1 MNWSKSKHSFK
12 HGPDRKPGGYFPR
25 SSPWTEC
32 AKVSAVVGE
41 FWAVS
46 AVTTGLPAEK
56 WEEVLP
62 WSGENPPTGDA
73 LGAVTGKLRLT
84 TTGCRP
90 PLVRTGCAG
99 MFFLTWWY
107 PINPQWKSLKVF
119 EKKIKCISNSDQM
132 QGTIKVWR
140 KKKAQQTDYES
151 SGEEKRKKTEKK
163 RNCVPSMPQNPYI
176 ITMIFWE
183 NLIMQKKKKKSFKK
197 FKTPQNQRI
206 TNTTLIII
214 IIIFLSSPQSIMFNL
229 TFIHLLSLWSR
240 SLHAVWILGVQC
252 NCRDWAIDPKIT

>member
-1 MNWSKSKHSFK
+1 MNWSKSKHSSK

-32 AKVSAVVGE
+32 ANVSAVVGE

-62 WSGENPPTGDA
+62 RSGENPPTGDA
-73 LGAVTGKLRLT
+73 LDAVAGELRFT

-99 MFFLTWWY
+99 VFFLTWWY

-119 EKKIKCISNSDQM
+119 EKKIKCISNSDQTH
-132 QGTIKVWR
+132 GTIKVWR
-140 KKKAQQTDYES
+140 RKKRPRSRLWEQWRREKKEN
-151 SGEEKRKKTEKK
+151 GEEKELCAFHAPESLYNHYDVL
-163 RNCVPSMPQNPYI
+163 RNWI
-176 ITMIFWE
+176 I
-183 NLIMQKKKKKSFKK
+183 QKKKKS
-197 FKTPQNQRI
+197 
-206 TNTTLIII
+206 
-214 IIIFLSSPQSIMFNL
+214 
-229 TFIHLLSLWSR
+229 
-240 SLHAVWILGVQC
+240 
-252 NCRDWAIDPKIT
+252 